1 MLFDHCAQCQ
11 SCCHVD
17 AGYPPLEIT
26 LSTHE
31 RKTMGRLCIESTC
44 VHLSATG
51 CTLADDK
58 PFGCQ
63 LYPLSY
69 NPKSNQFFFDA
80 ACPLMPAYQQQLADP
95 TSEASEHLSR
105 MKAAIQAYSLDDP
118 SFLRR
123 NFRVDEDYFD
133 LQPLGTLASTRKAT
147 DDR

>member
-1 MLFDHCAQCQ
+1 
-11 SCCHVD
+11 
-17 AGYPPLEIT
+17 
-26 LSTHE
+26 
-31 RKTMGRLCIESTC
+31 
-44 VHLSATG
+44 
-51 CTLADDK
+51 
-58 PFGCQ
+58 
-63 LYPLSY
+63 LSY

-133 LQPLGTLASTRKAT
+133 LQPLGTLAPTRKAT